1 MASLPLRRLV
11 VDASSKHA
19 VAVSPDTWGSN
30 FNYTLPW
37 SLAQPRHTKAFVNQ
51 VSFSVGNQSNIDA
64 NSNHVFI
71 VERRPHGP
79 IGGLQL

>member
-19 VAVSPDTWGSN
+19 VAVRPDTWGSN

-37 SLAQPRHTKAFVNQ
+37 SLALPRHTKAFINQ
-51 VSFSVGNQSNIDA
+51 VSFSVQDQSNIDDSQ
-64 NSNHVFI
+64 NQVWV
-71 VERRPHGP
+71 VER
-79 IGGLQL
+79 